1 MQVIVNK
8 EGKIKEKRALEKAMA
23 DNATAKANID
33 YIAMMTEV
41 DIPAEGDAD
50 NGLVSKD

>member
-8 EGKIKEKRALEKAMA
+8 EGKIKEKRALEKAVA

-33 YIAMMTEV
+33 YIAMMVDV
-41 DIPAEGDAD
+41 DIPSEGDNEND
-50 NGLVSKD
+50 VVSKD